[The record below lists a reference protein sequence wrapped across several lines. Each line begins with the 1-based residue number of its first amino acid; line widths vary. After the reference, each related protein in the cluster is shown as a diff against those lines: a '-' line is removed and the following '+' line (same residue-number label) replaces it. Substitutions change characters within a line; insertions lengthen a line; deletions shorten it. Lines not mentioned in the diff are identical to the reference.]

1 MEAILAKIAYIGI
14 LSNVRFIHNFV
25 LLRVLF
31 RQVSIYYEVLF
42 KSPYIVNRQVVFIPH
57 LKKKVCDIIIICK
70 GNQGTDNT
78 IVYRKRTKAP
88 GMIYKTL
95 HRKLRIKQH
104 ELH

>member
-42 KSPYIVNRQVVFIPH
+42 KSPYIVNRQVVFFPI
-57 LKKKVCDIIIICK
+57 
-70 GNQGTDNT
+70 
-78 IVYRKRTKAP
+78 
-88 GMIYKTL
+88 
-95 HRKLRIKQH
+95 
-104 ELH
+104 